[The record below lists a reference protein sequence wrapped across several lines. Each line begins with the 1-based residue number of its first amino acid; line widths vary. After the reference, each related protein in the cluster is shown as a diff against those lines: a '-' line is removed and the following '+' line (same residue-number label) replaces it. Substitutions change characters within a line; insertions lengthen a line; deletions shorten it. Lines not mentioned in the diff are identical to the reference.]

1 MERDD
6 IVQAEPAPKNTE
18 AEISKERRPKK
29 VYRKSEKE
37 KPLSRRYP
45 QPSPPSYELESS
57 DIDDNCWD
65 LDNKII
71 NQPTPALCMC
81 CSGII

>member
-37 KPLSRRYP
+37 KPLSTT
-45 QPSPPSYELESS
+45 PSPPHLHM
-57 DIDDNCWD
+57 N
-65 LDNKII
+65 
-71 NQPTPALCMC
+71 
-81 CSGII
+81 